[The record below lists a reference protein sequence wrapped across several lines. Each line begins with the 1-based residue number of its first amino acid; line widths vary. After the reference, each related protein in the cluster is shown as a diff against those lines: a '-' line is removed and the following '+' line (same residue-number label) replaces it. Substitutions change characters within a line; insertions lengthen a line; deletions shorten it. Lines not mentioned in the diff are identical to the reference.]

1 MISIIAARAGE
12 HGLGAPLLDSMYRL
26 RREVFHDRLQ
36 WAVRVE
42 NGREHDW
49 FDLIGPQYVVA
60 HDGASKALGCCR
72 LLPTLGPNMLRDVFP
87 YLLDGAVVPSSPTT
101 WEISRFAM
109 DNRLTDSRFGF
120 GSLPKELIIHTLR
133 FADTHG
139 IASLV
144 GVTTLSIERLLLH
157 MGLQIERLGT
167 VRRIGN
173 AKSLA
178 FHVRVSENL
187 RALGGIAG
195 ATEAARA
202 A

>member
-1 MISIIAARAGE
+1 MTSIITARAGE
-12 HGLGAPLLDSMYRL
+12 HGLGASLLDSMYRL

-60 HDGASKALGCCR
+60 HDGASTALGCCR

-87 YLLDGAVVPSSPTT
+87 YLLDGAAIPTSQTT

-109 DNRLTDSRFGF
+109 DSRLTDSRYGF
-120 GSLPKELIIHTLR
+120 GSIPKELVVHTLR
-133 FADTHG
+133 FAYAHG
-139 IASLV
+139 ISSLV
-144 GVTTLSIERLLLH
+144 GVTTVSIERLLLH

-167 VRRIGN
+167 IRRIGN

-178 FHVRVSENL
+178 FRAQVLENL
-187 RALGGIAG
+187 QALGIRR